1 MLNQYD
7 HANKL
12 RQSCENMQKCR
23 EAAKKAAKRKRNR
36 DMIDAEPSV
45 NPSATLAPRA
55 KRHPQRRAYL
65 LSSSAAGFL

>member
-23 EAAKKAAKRKRNR
+23 EAAKQAAKRKRNR
-36 DMIDAEPSV
+36 DMIDADPSV
-45 NPSATLAPRA
+45 NPLVTSSPSASPNL
-55 KRHPQRRAYL
+55 QRKDVTPSTGPAL
-65 LSSSAAGFL
+65 

>member
-45 NPSATLAPRA
+45 NPSATLAPKTQSNLQGKNVTPSGGPA
-55 KRHPQRRAYL
+55 L
-65 LSSSAAGFL
+65 

>member
-23 EAAKKAAKRKRNR
+23 EAAKQAAKRKRNR
-36 DMIDAEPSV
+36 DQIDADPSG
-45 NPSATLAPRA
+45 NPSATLAPMP
-55 KRHPQRRAYL
+55 HSNLQGQNVTPSGGPTL
-65 LSSSAAGFL
+65 

>member
-23 EAAKKAAKRKRNR
+23 EAARQAAKRKRNR
-36 DMIDAEPSV
+36 DQIDVDASVNTSATSVPSV
-45 NPSATLAPRA
+45 NPNLQGQNVAPRGGST
-55 KRHPQRRAYL
+55 L
-65 LSSSAAGFL
+65 

>member
-23 EAAKKAAKRKRNR
+23 EAAKQAAKRKRNR
-36 DMIDAEPSV
+36 DMIDADPSV
-45 NPSATLAPRA
+45 NPLVTSAPKTQSNLQGKNVTPSGGPA
-55 KRHPQRRAYL
+55 L
-65 LSSSAAGFL
+65 

>member
-23 EAAKKAAKRKRNR
+23 EAARQAAKRKRNR
-36 DMIDAEPSV
+36 DQIDVDASVNTSATSAPSV
-45 NPSATLAPRA
+45 NPNLQGPNVTASGGSAL
-55 KRHPQRRAYL
+55 
-65 LSSSAAGFL
+65 

>member
-23 EAAKKAAKRKRNR
+23 EAAKQAAKRKRNR
-36 DMIDAEPSV
+36 DQIDAEPSV
-45 NPSATLAPRA
+45 SPSATSSPSA
-55 KRHPQRRAYL
+55 
-65 LSSSAAGFL
+65 LSNLQGQNVAASGGPTL

>member
-23 EAAKKAAKRKRNR
+23 EAAKQAAKRKRNR
-36 DMIDAEPSV
+36 DQIDADPSV
-45 NPSATLAPRA
+45 SPSTTLAPTVNA
-55 KRHPQRRAYL
+55 NLQGQNV
-65 LSSSAAGFL
+65 AASGGPTL

>member
-45 NPSATLAPRA
+45 NPSATLAPTIQSNLQG
-55 KRHPQRRAYL
+55 KDV
-65 LSSSAAGFL
+65 AASGGPTF

>member
-23 EAAKKAAKRKRNR
+23 EAARQAAKRKRNR
-36 DMIDAEPSV
+36 DQFDADQSG
-45 NPSATLAPRA
+45 NPSATLAPMPHSNLQGPNVTPSGGPA
-55 KRHPQRRAYL
+55 L
-65 LSSSAAGFL
+65 

>member
-23 EAAKKAAKRKRNR
+23 EAARQAAKRKRNR
-36 DMIDAEPSV
+36 DQIDVDASVNTSATSVPSV
-45 NPSATLAPRA
+45 NSNLQGQNVAPSGG
-55 KRHPQRRAYL
+55 
-65 LSSSAAGFL
+65 SAL

>member
-23 EAAKKAAKRKRNR
+23 EAARQAAKRKRNR
-36 DMIDAEPSV
+36 DQFDADPSV
-45 NPSATLAPRA
+45 SPSAASNPSSVSNLQGKDVTA
-55 KRHPQRRAYL
+55 
-65 LSSSAAGFL
+65 SGGSAL

>member
-23 EAAKKAAKRKRNR
+23 EAAKQAAKRKRNR
-36 DMIDAEPSV
+36 DQIDADPSG
-45 NPSATLAPRA
+45 NPSTTLAPSI
-55 KRHPQRRAYL
+55 HSNLQGQNVTP
-65 LSSSAAGFL
+65 SGGPTF

>member
-23 EAAKKAAKRKRNR
+23 EAARQAAKRKRNR
-36 DMIDAEPSV
+36 DQIDVDASVNTSAASVPSV
-45 NPSATLAPRA
+45 NSNLQGQNVAPRGGST
-55 KRHPQRRAYL
+55 L
-65 LSSSAAGFL
+65 

>member
-23 EAAKKAAKRKRNR
+23 EAARQAAKRKRNR
-36 DMIDAEPSV
+36 DQFDADPSVNTSATSSPSV
-45 NPSATLAPRA
+45 NPNLQGNNVTASGGSAL
-55 KRHPQRRAYL
+55 
-65 LSSSAAGFL
+65 

>member
-23 EAAKKAAKRKRNR
+23 EAAKQAAKRKRNR
-36 DMIDAEPSV
+36 DQIDAEPSG
-45 NPSATLAPRA
+45 NPSTTLAP
-55 KRHPQRRAYL
+55 KTHSNLQGQNVTP
-65 LSSSAAGFL
+65 SGGPTF